1 MDRGSL
7 QSYLRSDEAK
17 ITLAEQL
24 YWMSDL
30 IRFLGD
36 CLFYFCS
43 NFKTILNLNL
53 VFTSNC
59 RADSTEQLYC

>member
-36 CLFYFCS
+36 SLF
-43 NFKTILNLNL
+43 ILL
-53 VFTSNC
+53 
-59 RADSTEQLYC
+59 